1 MSSPP
6 DTFRAWYRDN
16 RGKKSKEVGPCLL
29 HWLFTKS
36 RGPGDR
42 HEKVTF
48 VRSEFFQ
55 ISRPHP

>member
-36 RGPGDR
+36 RDPGDR
-42 HEKVTF
+42 HEKVTI
-48 VRSEFFQ
+48 V
-55 ISRPHP
+55 